1 VAGFKS
7 GNAIRKQPGDK
18 ALTRFFYLLS
28 FLFAFLCVFPFILVA
43 VSSFTDEGTLVREGY
58 SLWPSKW
65 SVAAYVAALSGKAM
79 PNAYGVTVFVTLFGT
94 LLSLL
99 ITTLCSYAISG
110 KMLKYRNAIAFIFY
124 FTMLFSGGIVPWYIL
139 ISRYLNLRNN
149 IMVYILPA
157 LVNPW
162 NMFLLRNFFN
172 TLPES
177 FRESAQIDGAHEL
190 TVLARIVIPLS
201 LPAMATIALFYGIV
215 YWNSWMESMLFI
227 DGSQKYEHLYTLQ
240 YLIMRIIRNIDSAKA
255 LAKQT
260 SVPIPVPPAETIRYA
275 TAMLTIGPII
285 FLYPFLQ
292 RYFVAG
298 LKVGGVKG

>member
-1 VAGFKS
+1 MAKLKT
-7 GNAIRKQPGDK
+7 NRAIRKPPGDR
-18 ALTRFFYLLS
+18 ALTGVFYCVS
-28 FLFAFLCVFPFILVA
+28 CAFAMACLFPFILVA

-65 SVAAYVAALSGKAM
+65 SVSAYVAAFSGRAM
-79 PNAYGVTVFVTLFGT
+79 PNAYGVTVFVTLMGT
-94 LLSLL
+94 LLSL
-99 ITTLCSYAISG
+99 IFTTLCAYAISG
-110 KMLKYRNAIAFIFY
+110 RMLRYRNVIAFIFY
-124 FTMLFSGGIVPWYIL
+124 FTMLFSGGLVPWYIL

-172 TLPES
+172 SLPES

-190 TVLARIVIPLS
+190 IILTRIVLPLS

-215 YWNSWMESMLFI
+215 YWNSWMESLLFI
-227 DGSQKYEHLYTLQ
+227 DTSQKYEHLVTLQ
-240 YLIMRIIRNIDSAKA
+240 YLIMRIIRNIDSSKA

-292 RYFVAG
+292 RYFISG
-298 LKVGGVKG
+298 LKVGGIKG